1 MSKAMDKLKSI
12 LRSEKFFDTCINVFV
27 VIFIL
32 IEAYPIWYVII
43 ASVSDPSA
51 VRNGELFLLPV
62 GLSLD
67 GYKAVIEFKDI
78 WRGYAN
84 TIFYTVAGTLINLL
98 VTIPCAYALSRNLGI
113 KIISDQVYQTEWD
126 EKKALL
132 FAGDNLPDLFLNAGF
147 TRAEAEEY
155 ANEGYFLNLND
166 YMDIMPNVKALLD
179 ENPDYKAYLTSEDG
193 GIYYLG
199 RLNARSNFTKRN
211 EVFMS
216 MKWLENLG
224 LEEPKSLDDFYN
236 VLVAFKEQ
244 DANGNGDPNDEIP
257 FLFTAKYG
265 TIYSCTDVPVLW
277 AHGIYSNTSSILGIT
292 NLVNDDGQFYCANT
306 TENYKDYL
314 KFMHRLYEEE
324 LMNQDFSIISSDER
338 DLIIDENR
346 AGIYET
352 GMINMDNLELRDT
365 MDPVAVNGF
374 TSEYNPEKVVVSKR
388 ASGGSIQVAI
398 NAETEYAE
406 EICKFLDYLC
416 TEEGIISGANGY
428 PGKTFEWKEVAGAQ
442 IPDHSPMAEAAGYG
456 TDESSYRINE
466 ALPWDAFALVKADTG
481 TIYTALA
488 NCSTKEEMYAD
499 DLYAAS
505 GINAGKAVSF
515 LEGGLVEKMDVPD
528 LAYTAE
534 EGSERSTLITDI
546 NNYHKIAYT
555 QFING
560 ELDIDADFDAY
571 VAELEKIG
579 LDRLLEIEQA
589 AYDRMYK

>member
-1 MSKAMDKLKSI
+1 MKKKVVAMLLASAMV
-12 LRSEKFFDTCINVFV
+12 LSMCACGSESAQTDSAVKETAETVG
-27 VIFIL
+27 
-32 IEAYPIWYVII
+32 EAAAETVAQTDSETTEEAAAGEYVPTYPICEEV
-43 ASVSDPSA
+43 VS
-51 VRNGELFLLPV
+51 
-62 GLSLD
+62 
-67 GYKAVIEFKDI
+67 I
-78 WRGYAN
+78 
-84 TIFYTVAGTLINLL
+84 TVAGKAGGNENWDEMI
-98 VTIPCAYALSRNLGI
+98 IAKEYEERLGI

-236 VLVAFKEQ
+236 VLIAFKEQ

-277 AHGIYSNTSSILGIT
+277 THGIYSNTSSILGIT

-488 NCSTKEEMYAD
+488 NCSTKA
-499 DLYAAS
+499 
-505 GINAGKAVSF
+505 
-515 LEGGLVEKMDVPD
+515 
-528 LAYTAE
+528 
-534 EGSERSTLITDI
+534 ERSTLITDI